1 MEDEVQTIVMKDYFT
16 ELQKEMN
23 FEVEPM
29 EMEDDFLEFTLAE
42 VISVPIFLN
51 LNGILQLS
59 FHKLAILFLLKN
71 FT

>member
-42 VISVPIFLN
+42 VISVPVFLN
-51 LNGILQLS
+51 SMVIFN
-59 FHKLAILFLLKN
+59 
-71 FT
+71 